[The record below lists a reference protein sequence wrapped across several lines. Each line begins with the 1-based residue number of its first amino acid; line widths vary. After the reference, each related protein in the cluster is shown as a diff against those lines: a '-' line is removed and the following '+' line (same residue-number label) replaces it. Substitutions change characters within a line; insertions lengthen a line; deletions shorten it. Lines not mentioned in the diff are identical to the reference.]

1 MKITTT
7 TCSDSYLIENEGDA
21 FVVIEKIRL
30 IVRDLMTYGEEY
42 AKDIFEE
49 KLQFTHLHW
58 DDTFDFF
65 KKDCSEMRHDEFLE
79 AVEAFDFEATEV
91 HFYPYTQNYNEWLK
105 NK

>member
-30 IVRDLMTYGEEY
+30 IVRDLMTYGDQY
-42 AKDIFEE
+42 AREIFQE
-49 KLQFTHLHW
+49 KIMFTHLHW

-65 KKDCSEMRHDEFLE
+65 KKECSEIMHDELLE
-79 AVEAFDFEATEV
+79 AVESFEAVEV
-91 HFYPYTQNYNEWLK
+91 HFYPHTQNYNEWLK